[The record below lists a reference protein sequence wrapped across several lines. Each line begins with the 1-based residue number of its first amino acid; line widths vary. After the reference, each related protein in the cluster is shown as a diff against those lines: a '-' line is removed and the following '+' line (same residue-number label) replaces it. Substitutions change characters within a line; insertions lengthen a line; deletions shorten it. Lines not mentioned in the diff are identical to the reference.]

1 MGIYIVEFELTSKP
15 PTTVEDGDVIV
26 DKGYSTVV
34 VRNVESD
41 SHEDAREKAKPK
53 AEAFLNELCW
63 RHGIV
68 LELGNVATIAPQD
81 DNKTRHL
88 QRHHM
93 KIRLKGWHRPKYPK
107 TLHQVQIRPSDAKS
121 LYRKAKLSKG
131 PRDKFRE
138 LFLVIE
144 NVATKIV
151 TSRKN
156 QTIKKLL
163 ISAIKTCFASRRN
176 ELEDFTKSYGFQYE
190 GDIIE
195 AIASSL
201 NENYRTY
208 LFHAKSTMNKYI
220 PFSEEDER
228 KVQRILPLAEFLAK
242 TLISYENDNLLS

>member
-1 MGIYIVEFELTSKP
+1 MGIFIIEYDLTSKS

-41 SHEDAREKAKPK
+41 SHKDAREKAKPK

-63 RHGIV
+63 RYGIV
-68 LELGNVATIAPQD
+68 LKLGNGSTSGPQED
-81 DNKTRHL
+81 STTRHL
-88 QRHHM
+88 PRYHIKTSLQ
-93 KIRLKGWHRPKYPK
+93 GWHRPKYPK
-107 TLHQVQIRPSDAKS
+107 TLHQVLLRPSDAKS
-121 LYRKAKLSKG
+121 LYRKAKISKD

-151 TSRKN
+151 PSW
-156 QTIKKLL
+156 KKKSMKQL
-163 ISAIKTCFASRRN
+163 IASAIKICFTSRLN
-176 ELEDFTKSYGFQYE
+176 ELDDSIKSYGFKYE
-190 GDIIE
+190 GDIIK
-195 AIASSL
+195 AIASNL

-220 PFSEEDER
+220 PFNEEDER

-242 TLISYENDNLLS
+242 SLISYEDDNLLS